1 MTSLAIYFVLFI
13 IPIFILT
20 SIIVKL
26 LLNNFKMTETR
37 LLSIALL
44 SFCFVLLGS
53 FLRYTS
59 SFQYVPFYTSIVIGL
74 GILVFLSTLLHL
86 VYVLLVKYC
95 HLQTSWLIDIL
106 FYMPVLFHVI
116 ALSLG
121 FRLSADIFYKQGLWI
136 YQSMY
141 AEKRRIKALLKETL

>member
-1 MTSLAIYFVLFI
+1 MTSLAIYLVLFI

-37 LLSIALL
+37 LLGIALL
-44 SFCFVLLGS
+44 SFCFVLLGG

-59 SFQYVPFYTSIVIGL
+59 SFQYVPFYISIVMGL

-86 VYVLLVKYC
+86 MYVLLVKYC

-106 FYMPVLFHVI
+106 FTCPYYF
-116 ALSLG
+116 
-121 FRLSADIFYKQGLWI
+121 
-136 YQSMY
+136 
-141 AEKRRIKALLKETL
+141 T